1 MHKNSP
7 ARIAALLILFAL
19 ACVPAFMT
27 SCDGGGGGGGIG
39 IGGVVGPQQSAYD
52 IQITGPSTNGA
63 QVNRPFSMTV
73 NFLAPGTA
81 TPINVLSI
89 ESLVVSKLSGPG
101 SLTGTLQLSGNGTS
115 SLTFNNLILDTQ
127 GAYTLQVNG
136 ARATA
141 PAVSA
146 TFNVGPQM
154 DLKFTVLP
162 TGTVYRPRTFSVT
175 VGTVDPGTQAA
186 VTPTS
191 PIDIT
196 IVRNPASG
204 TGTLGGT
211 TTRTLTG
218 TSTVAF
224 PGLTYSVNE
233 TVSLQ
238 ASAFG
243 FASVLSNAI
252 TFDSLVLAN
261 PTVSAS
267 PLINGNFS
275 ITCTINSATTATPVA
290 ISPSISVSV
299 AVASGGGTLTG
310 TTTGTSGGSSV
321 TVSGLR
327 YSNAGPATFTISSTE
342 ATSVTTGA
350 VTFGVALT
358 VAASGPT
365 TVAPGGTPGPFVFS
379 VRDGQGALYTGA
391 VSQLA
396 WALVNTGSAA
406 TVQSGNSTFT
416 GGNANVALAA
426 IATAGNYRLDG
437 SITSPTATPNPASIN
452 ISVNA
457 FTQTDAPGPFLAL
470 KSVRVGSAYSDN
482 VTFACLAGTT
492 TGTAGTFG
500 VLTGNLPAGITLNDS
515 TGALTGTPTTAGAN
529 AFTLYAKQSAT
540 VIQPLR
546 CQLDVFS
553 ANESE
558 IPATAPDYRVTGSYS
573 VQTFTI
579 LPSSTGTPVTTGY
592 LDITYSVTSP
602 YDNVT
607 RGTTARIWSPL
618 LSSLTAPA
626 PVLVHHHGVG
636 QHFRDYN
643 VLGNHLASYGII
655 TISIED
661 AHSFAPGSSTPATST
676 YRSSPI
682 YDYNTGPT
690 GYIAGMLSAG
700 GFSEVTMN
708 LMVLLN
714 QAATGTISGTMLSG
728 YTSTAT
734 LTNPGAAPFVGKV
747 DPLKVFMSGH
757 SRGAGATQYAQTR
770 FLTSKIRGVILFSP
784 YDLRHNPVTTAGGGP
799 YSTTDA
805 TYSNPTSWNFSIPA
819 LANAIPRLPCLN
831 FAYEEDGDLVY
842 PIADQIG
849 DRAVGPLT
857 NVTVFG
863 ANHNYTCD
871 THGNE
876 SATVYITRAEQQLR
890 NWQLVVAFIKRWTD
904 ADGRF
909 LDGILYTNQFVNA
922 STTRSH
928 DGITGWRNMVE
939 RIMIDDFQDA
949 NTATNNLGGANSLTA
964 GSRSEAS
971 AYPAFQNL
979 ASIGIKHNL
988 VTLPAGTTATYSTSF
1003 TAQDISKCR
1012 RLAMRMGQTCLA
1024 GYDWVTVRL
1033 RLTDSSS
1040 ATSLV
1045 TVFDRAAQSSTYL
1058 PDFNGSQPYYD
1069 RFVDLQVVLSNFS
1082 GINMSAI
1089 TKIELVFESD
1099 NTTLGPIIQTTP
1111 TVVYGPR
1118 QVYVD
1123 DIRFE

>member
-1 MHKNSP
+1 MNKNST
-7 ARIAALLILFAL
+7 ARIAAFLILFAF
-19 ACVPAFMT
+19 ASVAAFLT
-27 SCDGGGGGGGIG
+27 SCDGGGGGGGTG
-39 IGGVVGPQQSAYD
+39 FGGVAVPQQPAYD
-52 IQITGPSTNGA
+52 IQLTGPATNGA
-63 QVNRPFSMTV
+63 QVNRPFSLTA
-73 NFLAPGTA
+73 NFLTPGTA
-81 TPINVLSI
+81 TPINVQSI
-89 ESLVVSKLSGPG
+89 ESVSVTKLSGPG
-101 SLTGTLQLSGNGTS
+101 TLSGTLQLAGNGSS

-127 GAYTLQVNG
+127 GAYTLQING

-141 PAVSA
+141 PAVTA

-175 VGTVDPGTQAA
+175 VGTVDPGTQAP

-218 TSTVAF
+218 ASSIAF

-243 FASVLSNAI
+243 FASVLSSAI

-267 PLINGNFS
+267 PLINGDFS
-275 ITCTINSATTATPVA
+275 IACVINSATLGTPVA
-290 ISPSISVSV
+290 INPAISVSV
-299 AVASGGGTLTG
+299 AVASGGGTLSG
-310 TTTGTSGGSSV
+310 TTTGNSAGSSV

-342 ATSVTTGA
+342 AASVTTGA

-358 VAASGPT
+358 VTASGPT
-365 TVAPGGTPGPFVFS
+365 TVTPGGTPGPFVFS
-379 VRDGQGALYTGA
+379 VRDGQAALYTGA

-396 WALVNTGSAA
+396 WTLVNTGTSA
-406 TVQSGNSTFT
+406 TVQSGNATFS
-416 GGNANVALAA
+416 GGNANVALSA

-452 ISVNA
+452 ISVNS

-470 KSVRVGSAYSDN
+470 KSVRVGSPYSDS

-492 TGTAGTFG
+492 IGTAGTFG
-500 VLTGNLPAGITLNDS
+500 VLTGNLPAGITLNDA
-515 TGALTGTPTTAGAN
+515 TGALSGTPTTAGAN

-558 IPATAPDYRVTGSYS
+558 IPATAPDYRVTGPYS
-573 VQTFTI
+573 IQTFTI
-579 LPSSTGTPVTTGY
+579 LPSSTSSPVTTGY
-592 LDITYSVTSP
+592 LDITYSVTST

-607 RGTTARIWSPL
+607 RGTTARIWAPL
-618 LSSLTAPA
+618 LSSLSAPA

-643 VLGNHLASYGII
+643 QLGNHLASYGII

-661 AHSFAPGSSTPATST
+661 AHSFQPPSSSPATST
-676 YRSSPI
+676 FRSSPI
-682 YDYNTGPT
+682 NDYNTWPS

-708 LMVLLN
+708 LMLLLN

-734 LTNPGAAPFVGKV
+734 LTNPGSAPFVGKI

-770 FLTSKIRGVILFSP
+770 FLANKIRGVILFSP
-784 YDLRHNPVTTAGGGP
+784 YDLRHNAVTTAGGGP
-799 YSTTDA
+799 YSTSDP
-805 TYSNPTSWNFSIPA
+805 TYSNPTNWNFSIPA

-849 DRAVGPLT
+849 DRAVGPMT
-857 NVTVFG
+857 NVTVYG

-871 THGNE
+871 THANE
-876 SATVYITRAEQQLR
+876 SGSVYITRAEQQLR

-904 ADGRF
+904 ADGRSQ
-909 LDGILYTNQFVNA
+909 DGILYTNQFVNG
-922 STTRSH
+922 STARSH
-928 DGITGWRNMVE
+928 VGITAWRNMAE
-939 RIMIDDFQDA
+939 RLMIDDFQDG
-949 NTATNNLGGANSLTA
+949 NTATNSLGGANSLTGA
-964 GSRSEAS
+964 SRNEAS

-979 ASIGIKHNL
+979 ANIGIKHNI

-1003 TAQDISKCR
+1003 TAQNISSHR
-1012 RLAMRMGQTCLA
+1012 RLAMKMGQTCLA

-1033 RLTDSSS
+1033 RLTDSAN

-1045 TVFDRAAQSSTYL
+1045 TVFDRTAQSATYL

-1069 RFVDLQVVLSNFS
+1069 RFVDLQISLSNFS

-1099 NTTLGPIIQTTP
+1099 STTTGPP
-1111 TVVYGPR
+1111 VGASFGPR
-1118 QVYVD
+1118 QVYFD
-1123 DIRFE
+1123 DLRFE

>member
-1 MHKNSP
+1 MNKNSP
-7 ARIAALLILFAL
+7 ARIASILILFAL
-19 ACVPAFMT
+19 ASVPAFMT
-27 SCDGGGGGGGIG
+27 SCDGGGGGGGTG

-52 IQITGPSTNGA
+52 IQITGPATNGA
-63 QVNRPFSMTV
+63 QVNRPFSLTV

-81 TPINVLSI
+81 TPINVISI
-89 ESLVVSKLSGPG
+89 ESLVVTKLSGPG

-233 TVSLQ
+233 SVSLQ

-275 ITCTINSATTATPVA
+275 ITCGINSATTSTPVA
-290 ISPSISVSV
+290 ISPAISVSV
-299 AVASGGGTLTG
+299 AVASGGGTLSG
-310 TTTGTSGGSSV
+310 TTTGTSSGSSV

-327 YSNAGPATFTISSTE
+327 YSNAGPATFTVSSTE

-350 VTFGVALT
+350 VTFGVSLT
-358 VAASGPT
+358 VTASGPT

-396 WALVNTGSAA
+396 WALVNTVSAV
-406 TVQSGNSTFT
+406 TVQSGNATFT
-416 GGNANVALAA
+416 GGNANVTLAA
-426 IATAGNYRLDG
+426 IATSGSYRLDG
-437 SITSPTATPNPASIN
+437 SITSPTATPNPATIN
-452 ISVNA
+452 ITVNA

-470 KSVRVGSAYSDN
+470 KSVRVGSSYVDN

-515 TGALTGTPTTAGAN
+515 TGALSGTPTTAGAY

-558 IPATAPDYRVTGSYS
+558 IPATAPDFRSTGTYS
-573 VQTFTI
+573 VQSFTI
-579 LPSSTGTPVTTGY
+579 LPTSSGTPVTNSY
-592 LDITYSVTSP
+592 LDIEYSVTST

-607 RGTTARIWSPL
+607 RRTAARIWAPL

-636 QHFRDYN
+636 QFFRDYN
-643 VLGNHLASYGII
+643 QMGNHLASYGII

-682 YDYNTGPT
+682 TDYNTGPT

-700 GFSEVTMN
+700 GFSEVTKD
-708 LMVLLN
+708 LMELLN

-728 YTSTAT
+728 YTSSAT
-734 LTNPGAAPFVGKV
+734 LTSPSAAPFVGKV

-784 YDLRHNPVTTAGGGP
+784 YDLRHNNVTTAGGGP
-799 YSTTDA
+799 YSTTDSA
-805 TYSNPTSWNFSIPA
+805 AYSNPSSWNFSIPA
-819 LANAIPRLPCLN
+819 LTNAIPRLPCLN
-831 FAYEEDGDLVY
+831 FAYEEDGDLFY

-871 THGNE
+871 THANE
-876 SATVYITRAEQQLR
+876 SGSVYISRAEQQLR
-890 NWQLVVAFIKRWTD
+890 NWQLVVAFIKRWTE
-904 ADGRF
+904 ADGRY
-909 LDGILYTNQFVNA
+909 LDGMLYCNQFVNG
-922 STTRSH
+922 TTDRSH
-928 DGITGWRNMVE
+928 AGITAWRNMTE
-939 RIMIDDFQDA
+939 RLMIDDFQDG
-949 NTATNNLGGANSLTA
+949 NTATNSLGGANSLA
-964 GSRSEAS
+964 GASRSELS

-979 ASIGIKHNL
+979 ANIGIKHNII
-988 VTLPAGTTATYSTSF
+988 TLTSGASGTYSTQFNSQNVS
-1003 TAQDISKCR
+1003 AHR
-1012 RLAMRMGQTCLA
+1012 RLAMAFGQTTLF
-1024 GYDWVTVRL
+1024 GYDWVTVRV
-1033 RLTDSSS
+1033 RLTDASS
-1040 ATSLV
+1040 ATSTV
-1045 TVFDRAAQSSTYL
+1045 TVFDRTSPNTTYL
-1058 PDFNGSQPYYD
+1058 PDYNGAQPYYD
-1069 RFVDLQVVLSNFS
+1069 RFVDLQVALSAFS
-1082 GINMSAI
+1082 GVNLTTI
-1089 TKIELVFESD
+1089 TKIEVILESD
-1099 NTTLGPIIQTTP
+1099 STTGGT
-1111 TVVYGPR
+1111 R
-1118 QVYVD
+1118 QVYFD
-1123 DIRFE
+1123 NIRFE

>member
-1 MHKNSP
+1 MNKNSI
-7 ARIAALLILFAL
+7 ARIAACLLAL
-19 ACVPAFMT
+19 ALGAFPLFMT

-39 IGGVVGPQQSAYD
+39 IGGVTGPQQPAYD

-63 QVNRPFSMTV
+63 QVNRPFSLTL
-73 NFLAPGTA
+73 NFLTPGTA
-81 TPINVLSI
+81 TPINVATL
-89 ESLVVSKLSGPG
+89 ESLTVTKASGPG
-101 SLTGTLQLSGNGTS
+101 SLTGTLQLLGNGTS

-175 VGTVDPGTQAA
+175 VGTVDPSTQAP

-191 PIDIT
+191 PVDIT

-218 TSTVAF
+218 ASSIAF

-233 TVSLQ
+233 TVALQ

-243 FASVLSNAI
+243 FSSVLSNAI

-261 PTVSAS
+261 PTFSAS
-267 PLINGNFS
+267 PLINGDFS
-275 ITCTINSATTATPVA
+275 ITCGINSATTATPVA

-310 TTTGTSGGSSV
+310 TTTGTSSGSSV

-342 ATSVTTGA
+342 AASVTTGA
-350 VTFGVALT
+350 ATFGVALT
-358 VAASGPT
+358 VTASGPT
-365 TVAPGGTPGPFVFS
+365 TVTPGGTPGPFVFS
-379 VRDGQGALYTGA
+379 VRDGQAALYTGA

-396 WALVNTGSAA
+396 WALINTGTSA
-406 TVQSGNSTFT
+406 TVQSGNATFS
-416 GGNANVALAA
+416 GGNANVALSA

-437 SITSPTATPNPASIN
+437 SITSPTATPNPASIT
-452 ISVNA
+452 ISVNS

-470 KSVRVGSAYSDN
+470 KSVRVGSPYSDS

-492 TGTAGTFG
+492 IGTAGTFG
-500 VLTGNLPAGITLNDS
+500 VLTGNLPAGITLNDA
-515 TGALTGTPTTAGAN
+515 TGALSGTPTTAGAN

-558 IPATAPDYRVTGSYS
+558 IPATAPDYRVTGPYS
-573 VQTFTI
+573 IQTFTI

-592 LDITYSVTSP
+592 LDITYSVTST

-607 RGTTARIWSPL
+607 RGTTARIWAPL

-636 QHFRDYN
+636 QFFRDYN
-643 VLGNHLASYGII
+643 QLGNHLASYGII

-661 AHSFAPGSSTPATST
+661 AHSFFPPNSTPATST
-676 YRSSPI
+676 YRSNPI
-682 YDYNTGPT
+682 NDYNTWPT
-690 GYIAGMLSAG
+690 GYIAGMMSAG

-734 LTNPGAAPFVGKV
+734 LTSPGSAPFVGKI

-757 SRGAGATQYAQTR
+757 SRGAGATQFAQTR
-770 FLTSKIRGVILFSP
+770 FLSNKIRGVILFSP
-784 YDLRHNPVTTAGGGP
+784 YDLRHNAVTDSGGGP
-799 YSTTDA
+799 YSTTDP

-819 LANAIPRLPCLN
+819 LTNAIPRLPCLN

-849 DRAVGPLT
+849 DRAVGPMT

-871 THGNE
+871 THANE
-876 SATVYITRAEQQLR
+876 TYGTPYITRTEQQLR

-904 ADGRF
+904 ADGRS
-909 LDGILYTNQFVNA
+909 LDGILYTNQFVNG
-922 STTRSH
+922 STARSH
-928 DGITGWRNMVE
+928 VGITAWRNMAE
-939 RIMIDDFQDA
+939 RLMIDDFQDG
-949 NTATNNLGGANSLTA
+949 NTATNSLGGANSLA
-964 GSRSEAS
+964 GASRNEAS

-979 ASIGIKHNL
+979 ANIGIKHNL
-988 VTLPAGTTATYSTSF
+988 ITLATGATGTYSTQF
-1003 TAQDISKCR
+1003 TAQNVSAHR
-1012 RLAMRMGQTCLA
+1012 RLAMAFGQTTVV
-1024 GYDWVTVRL
+1024 GYDWVTVSL
-1033 RLTDSSS
+1033 RITDSSS
-1040 ATSLV
+1040 ATSTV
-1045 TVFDRAAQSSTYL
+1045 VVFDRTAPTTTYL

-1069 RFVDLQVVLSNFS
+1069 RFVDLQVPLTAFS
-1082 GINMSAI
+1082 GVNFSAI
-1089 TKIELVFESD
+1089 TRIEIILQSD
-1099 NTTLGPIIQTTP
+1099 STTGGT
-1111 TVVYGPR
+1111 R
-1118 QVYVD
+1118 QVYMD
-1123 DIRFE
+1123 NIRFE